1 MEKRCNLCPRHC
13 DADREIK
20 VGYCGESNSVRLAR
34 AALHMWEEPCI
45 SGENG
50 SGAVFFTGCA
60 LRCIFCQN
68 NKIADGSIGK
78 KVSIDGLA
86 KTFLQLQDQNAAN
99 INLVTASHFIPQVVE
114 ALYQAKKDGLHIPI
128 VYNCSGYESIETL
141 KRLNGVIDIYLPD
154 MKYYNPN
161 LSQNFSNAP
170 DYFHVASKAIEEM
183 VSQVKAPVF
192 DDNGM
197 MRHGV
202 IVRHLILPAHTKDS
216 CNIIKYL
223 YQKYGDNIYI
233 SIMNQFTPVI
243 HQEMFMELN
252 RKLTK
257 REYSKVIDYALSLGV
272 TNAFIQEGET
282 AKESF
287 IPSFD
292 YEGVLEQKQ

>member
-1 MEKRCNLCPRHC
+1 MEKRCNLCPRQC
-13 DADREIK
+13 NADRDIK
-20 VGYCGESNSVRLAR
+20 IGYCGESNSVRLAR

-50 SGAVFFTGCA
+50 SGAVFFTGCS

-78 KVSIDGLA
+78 KVSIDDLA
-86 KTFLQLQDQNAAN
+86 KTFLKLQDQNAAN

-128 VYNCSGYESIETL
+128 VYNCSGYENIEAL

-154 MKYYNPN
+154 MKYYNPI

-197 MRHGV
+197 MRQGV

-223 YQKYGDNIYI
+223 YQNYGDNIYI

-243 HQEMFMELN
+243 HQEKFVELN

-257 REYSKVIDYALSLGV
+257 REYSNVIDYALSLGV
-272 TNAFIQEGET
+272 TNAFIQEGGT

>member
-13 DADREIK
+13 DVDREIK
-20 VGYCGESNSVRLAR
+20 IGYCGESNSVRLAR

-50 SGAVFFTGCA
+50 SGAVFFTGCS

-86 KTFLQLQDQNAAN
+86 KTFLQLQDQNATN

-141 KRLNGVIDIYLPD
+141 KKLNGIIDIYLPD
-154 MKYYNPN
+154 IKFYNPI
-161 LSQNFSNAP
+161 LSKNFSNAP
-170 DYFHVASKAIEEM
+170 DYFYVASKAIEEM
-183 VSQVKAPVF
+183 VSQIKTSVF

-197 MRHGV
+197 MKKGV

-223 YQKYGDNIYI
+223 YQKYGDDIYI
-233 SIMNQFTPVI
+233 SIMNQYTPVK
-243 HQEMFMELN
+243 HQEKFLELN

-272 TNAFIQEGET
+272 TNAFVQEGET
-282 AKESF
+282 AIESF

-292 YEGVLEQKQ
+292 YDGVLE